1 MTTEKL
7 PNGGAV
13 VTLDDGMDWTPL
25 DVFTW
30 VAHRE
35 RRTHCGSIES
45 VQFPRA
51 EWSHDWV
58 RWPPGNLAA
67 ALGEIAT
74 DVLCVYPEGSDDE
87 AWADNSRAWAREV
100 VARNRESPR
109 ELAEALAVDLERFR
123 MARMDYEN
131 AREEVHA
138 FLRAGHLQVW
148 ARKAHGMH
156 RPNRNADHEPLGAGV
171 FTLQPREVTEGG
183 WVGASKGYDG
193 PWWDEARFK
202 PGDVLA
208 LWPAG
213 EGIGSFANLP
223 VLFPEAD
230 RIAPWVA
237 ASWRAF
243 GTLDT
248 PGHIISHRS
257 FDQGT
262 VRLPSETRAEHAARV
277 EQHRRF
283 DAAERE
289 VMGLLAS
296 GRINAKGQPPAEEAP
311 HEVKRGGHVDVPA
324 DAFLDRQLAFDP
336 TGNLIVRIDMM
347 GRLFPPLELRGTEA
361 SPEFPLWHDL
371 LIEAVGLRGVW
382 GIVDDGTAPPSTSP
396 DTLAS
401 SEPAAVAALATP
413 LVTRKTFI
421 RFSYAKEDALLIAE
435 MHRLIES
442 GMMPSPHKAAWAV
455 VDRAAGRKDGPV
467 SKVARLCAG
476 YKKTHRTVQN

>member
-1 MTTEKL
+1 MGWIGRPWTYSRGL
-7 PNGGAV
+7 PIGSGAAIAAA
-13 VTLDDGMDWTPL
+13 LK
-25 DVFTW
+25 
-30 VAHRE
+30 A
-35 RRTHCGSIES
+35 SS
-45 VQFPRA
+45 FPRA

-74 DVLCVYPEGSDDE
+74 DVLCVCPEGSDDE
-87 AWADNSRAWAREV
+87 AWAGNSRAWAREV
-100 VARNRESPR
+100 VARNMESPR
-109 ELAEALAVDLERFR
+109 DLATALAVDLERFR
-123 MARMDYEN
+123 LARMDYEN

-156 RPNRNADHEPLGAGV
+156 KPNRNADHEPLGAGV
-171 FTLQPREVTEGG
+171 FTLQPREVNEGG
-183 WVGASKGYDG
+183 WVGASRGYDG

-223 VLFPEAD
+223 VPFPEAD
-230 RIAPWVA
+230 RIAPWAA

-243 GTLDT
+243 GTVDT

-257 FDQGT
+257 FNRGT
-262 VRLPSETRAEHAARV
+262 DRLPDETKAEYEARQ
-277 EQHRRF
+277 EHHRQF

-289 VMGLLAS
+289 VMDLLAS
-296 GRINAKGQPPAEEAP
+296 GRISAKGQPPTKGASHEAR
-311 HEVKRGGHVDVPA
+311 RGGHVNVPA

-336 TGNLIVRIDMM
+336 TGKLIVRLDMM

-371 LIEAVGLRGVW
+371 LIEAVGLRAAWIPRKAPPLEPIPESRPRRKGGLSYAEEDASLVQEMRLLVTSKVERNPW
-382 GIVDDGTAPPSTSP
+382 QAALRVADKAAGKNTLLENRAKRLLGKYSDAFRAERDGT
-396 DTLAS
+396 D
-401 SEPAAVAALATP
+401 
-413 LVTRKTFI
+413 
-421 RFSYAKEDALLIAE
+421 
-435 MHRLIES
+435 
-442 GMMPSPHKAAWAV
+442 
-455 VDRAAGRKDGPV
+455 
-467 SKVARLCAG
+467 
-476 YKKTHRTVQN
+476 